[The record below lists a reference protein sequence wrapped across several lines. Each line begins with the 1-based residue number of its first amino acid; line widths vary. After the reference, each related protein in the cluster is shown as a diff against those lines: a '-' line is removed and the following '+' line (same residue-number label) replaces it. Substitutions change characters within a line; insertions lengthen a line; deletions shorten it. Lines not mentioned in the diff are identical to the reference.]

1 MAIEITGEQ
10 FEKLSVCLTSPRQ
23 SDQFFIDAGL
33 DIADF
38 EYLGGGY
45 DGIMVLDVA
54 HGGKT
59 LAFFADDE
67 SMGIGDWASMLIGVF
82 TSIEEGERYLDQ

>member
-38 EYLGGGY
+38 EYLGG
-45 DGIMVLDVA
+45 
-54 HGGKT
+54 
-59 LAFFADDE
+59 
-67 SMGIGDWASMLIGVF
+67 
-82 TSIEEGERYLDQ
+82 